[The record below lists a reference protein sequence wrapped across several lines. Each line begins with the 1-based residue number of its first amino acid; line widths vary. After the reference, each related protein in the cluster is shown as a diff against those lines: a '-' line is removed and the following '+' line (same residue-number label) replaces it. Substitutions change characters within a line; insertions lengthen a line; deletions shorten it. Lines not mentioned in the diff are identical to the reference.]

1 MAVDPLA
8 VLFPSISPFVY
19 GHSNPLRVV
28 DRNGM
33 ADTTIEGV
41 FMPHFIDDWTD
52 ARTVGQPILGGN
64 DAPESMLPIPCHS
77 THANSHQGNVDFMFP
92 ILSVGKANDA
102 GKLSLL
108 RGGMWK
114 GANGK
119 WYSLSWGGNGSK
131 GGRTLVISEAET
143 FGAIGDAM
151 SVVEGSVAL
160 NNLIDALGQGNNN
173 AAIRAAS
180 DLAAVFVGAAGG
192 SIGLIV
198 ATGYG
203 VVMNIRDHTID
214 YVSPPYDSPVRCLG
228 GYQIFPTEHP

>member
-1 MAVDPLA
+1 
-8 VLFPSISPFVY
+8 
-19 GHSNPLRVV
+19 
-28 DRNGM
+28 
-33 ADTTIEGV
+33 
-41 FMPHFIDDWTD
+41 
-52 ARTVGQPILGGN
+52 
-64 DAPESMLPIPCHS
+64 
-77 THANSHQGNVDFMFP
+77 MFP

-214 YVSPPYDSPVRCLG
+214 YVSPPYDSPSGATVAIRSFRRSTHEPSIDKPCIQVSILFSVPLG
-228 GYQIFPTEHP
+228 ANGVVWG